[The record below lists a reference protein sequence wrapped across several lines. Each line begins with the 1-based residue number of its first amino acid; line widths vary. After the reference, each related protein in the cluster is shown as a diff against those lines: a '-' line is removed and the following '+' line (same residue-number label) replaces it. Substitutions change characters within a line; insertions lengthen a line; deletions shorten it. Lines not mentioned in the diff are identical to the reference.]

1 MKNQINNQEFTI
13 VNVWDWQTRVLHW
26 TNALLVISLA
36 LLALGF
42 EMFEELGMSW
52 DYLGDY
58 LKEIHAYIG
67 YVFIFT
73 LTLRILW
80 GFIGNEYARWLDII
94 PYKKERWTAIWGNIK
109 WYLSGFKI
117 KPPISI
123 GHNPLASLF
132 YAALFL
138 VIISQTLTGIVLSGL
153 EFGLAP
159 LGSFFSQY
167 DHDAKEIIED
177 MSEEVHE
184 FGLWFIIFFFA
195 AHMTGLLVHTIFE
208 KTELFS
214 SMLNGKKY
222 FQKGDL

>member
-13 VNVWDWQTRVLHW
+13 VSVWDWQTRVLHW
-26 TNALLVISLA
+26 TNAMLVISLA

-42 EMFEELGMSW
+42 EMFEELGMSE
-52 DYLGDY
+52 DY

-117 KPPISI
+117 KPPTSI

-138 VIISQTLTGIVLSGL
+138 VLISQVLTGIVLSGL

-159 LGSFFSQY
+159 LGSFFSGY
-167 DHDAKEIIED
+167 DHDAKEAVED
-177 MSEEVHE
+177 IFKEVHE
-184 FGLWFIIFFFA
+184 FGFWFIILFFI
-195 AHMTGLLVHTIFE
+195 AHMTGLIVHTIFE
-208 KTELFS
+208 KAGLFS
-214 SMLNGKKY
+214 SMIHGKKY
-222 FQKGDL
+222 FPKGDL